1 MKCFKTERN
10 DNFISNKK
18 RGEVKMKNVFEI
30 LSQVGATSSRN
41 EKEDILK
48 RNSSNELLK
57 KTLLYTFDPYRIY
70 GIGAKS
76 IHFGELFNADTDSIE
91 TDIFSLL
98 DWLSKNNGGSDFA
111 KMKVNKF
118 LSMCPAED
126 AEWYKRMILKDLL
139 IGATDGTTN
148 KAFQNLIPTFDVMLA
163 KKFEEHEHKIKGDFI
178 ISTKLD
184 GVRNVALK
192 DAGSIK
198 LLSRQ
203 GKVFEDF
210 NELLEEIKLL
220 PDDYAYDGEFLV
232 INPSG
237 LDSKDLYRETMK
249 EVSKKGVKTNVEFH
263 IFDMIPIQEFKDGK
277 SKKKCIERK
286 TILHHAL
293 KQFNFNFIKEVPVLY
308 QGKDKSKVF
317 ELLDKEISK
326 GLEGVM
332 VNLDAVYSCTR
343 SDAILKVKKFHDADC
358 LCLGV
363 EEGTN
368 KNVGKLGSILIQFEH
383 NGGLHTCN
391 VGSGFS
397 DSERELYYNNP
408 ELIIGKIVT
417 IGYFEL
423 TQNQKELDSY
433 SMRFPTWKSIIRH
446 DKTEI
451 SMH

>member
-1 MKCFKTERN
+1 
-10 DNFISNKK
+10 
-18 RGEVKMKNVFEI
+18 MKNVFEI
-30 LSQVGATSSRN
+30 LSQLEANPSKN
-41 EKEDILK
+41 EKEAILK

-57 KTLLYTFDPYRIY
+57 KTLVYALDPFRIY
-70 GIGAKS
+70 GIGEKS
-76 IHFGELFNADTDSIE
+76 IQPILLQEDDFAHDN
-91 TDIFSLL
+91 IFDLL
-98 DWLSKNNGGSDFA
+98 DWLLLNSGGSDFA
-111 KMKVNKF
+111 KFEVNKF
-118 LSMCPAED
+118 LAIQVID
-126 AEWYKRMILKDLL
+126 DVEWYKRIILKDLR
-139 IGATDGTTN
+139 IGATSSTVN
-148 KAFQNLIPTFDVMLA
+148 KAFPNLISEFDVMLA

-192 DAGSIK
+192 DSGTTK

-220 PDDYAYDGEFLV
+220 PDNYAYDGEFLV
-232 INPSG
+232 ANDSG
-237 LDSKDLYRETMK
+237 LDSKDLYRATMK

-286 TILHHAL
+286 TILHDTLA
-293 KQFNFNFIKEVPVLY
+293 QFNFNFIKEVAVLY
-308 QGKDKSKVF
+308 QGSDKSKVF
-317 ELLDKEISK
+317 ELLDEEISK

-332 VNLDAVYSCTR
+332 VNQDAVYSCTR

-358 LCLGV
+358 VCLGV

-383 NGGLHTCN
+383 DGRLHTCN

-397 DSERELYYNNP
+397 DVERELYYNNP

-417 IGYFEL
+417 VGYFEI
-423 TQNQKELDSY
+423 TTNEKDKDVY